1 MTCTDKFQQLFVA
14 TPEHTSFCPYR
25 ISPLGA
31 HVDHQGGHING
42 LAIDM
47 GIRFAYSAVED
58 GSFEL
63 ASVNFDGTVRF
74 TKEEIGD
81 RARGDW
87 ADHCRGAVKM
97 LAEKVLE
104 DEKNDGK
111 NPLPVGIKGVIEG
124 SFPIGGLSSSAAVI
138 IVFMKAVADL
148 NGIVLSDR
156 ELIELA
162 KAAENRYVGVSCG
175 KLDQSCEVLSK
186 KDNILFLDCNDDSFE
201 LIPQAPVVPEFD
213 IVVFFSG
220 LERSLASSAYNLRLD
235 ECRAAA
241 YSLLEY
247 AGIPRKAIAETKLR
261 DVPRDAFESYRSR
274 LPEVFARRAEH
285 FYNEDER
292 ACRGAE
298 AWRTGNIAEY
308 GTLIFESGRS
318 CIDLYECGCPELI
331 KLYEIMHETRGIYG
345 GCFSGAGF
353 KGSCMAFTERARTAE
368 VIETVTSAYLT
379 AFPNLRGKIA
389 TAVCGSADGVGET
402 IIK

>member
-1 MTCTDKFQQLFVA
+1 MTCTDKFEQLFGSV
-14 TPEHTSFCPYR
+14 PEHTDFCPYR

-47 GIRFAYSAVED
+47 GIRFAYSAVDD

-63 ASVNFDGTVRF
+63 ASVNFEGTVRF
-74 TKEEIGD
+74 TQKEIGD
-81 RARGDW
+81 RAHGDW
-87 ADHCRGAVKM
+87 ADHCRGAIKILVEEVI
-97 LAEKVLE
+97 AGRARV
-104 DEKNDGK
+104 DGNNESK
-111 NPLPVGIKGVIEG
+111 NPLPIGLKGMIEG
-124 SFPIGGLSSSAAVI
+124 NFPIGGLSSSAAVI

-148 NGIVLSDR
+148 NGVSLSDR

-186 KDNILFLDCNDDSFE
+186 KDHILFLDCNDDSFE
-201 LIPQAPVVPEFD
+201 LIPQALSTPAFD

-247 AGIPRKAIAETKLR
+247 AGIPRKSIAETKLR
-261 DVPRDAFESYRSR
+261 DVPRDAFESYKNR

-292 ACRGAE
+292 ACRGADL
-298 AWRTGNIAEY
+298 WRKGDIAGY
-308 GTLIFESGRS
+308 GSLIFDSGRS

-331 KLYEIMHETRGIYG
+331 KLYEIMHETRGVYG

-353 KGSCMAFTERARTAE
+353 KGSCMAFTEHDRTAD
-368 VIETVTSAYLT
+368 VINAVTEAYLA

-389 TAVCGSADGVGET
+389 TAVCRSTDGV
-402 IIK
+402 

>member
-1 MTCTDKFQQLFVA
+1 MTCTDKFEQLFGSV
-14 TPEHTSFCPYR
+14 PEHTDFCPYR

-47 GIRFAYSAVED
+47 GIRFAYSAVDD

-63 ASVNFDGTVRF
+63 ASVNFEGTVRF
-74 TKEEIGD
+74 TQKEIGD
-81 RARGDW
+81 RAHGDW
-87 ADHCRGAVKM
+87 ADHCRGAIKI
-97 LAEKVLE
+97 LAEEVIAGRARV
-104 DEKNDGK
+104 DGNNDSN
-111 NPLPVGIKGVIEG
+111 NPLPIGLKGVIEG
-124 SFPIGGLSSSAAVI
+124 NFPIGGLSSSAAVI

-148 NGIVLSDR
+148 NGVSLSDR

-186 KDNILFLDCNDDSFE
+186 KDHILFLDCNDDSFE
-201 LIPQAPVVPEFD
+201 LIPQALSTPAFD

-247 AGIPRKAIAETKLR
+247 AGIPRKSIAETKLR
-261 DVPRDAFESYRSR
+261 DVPRDAFESYKNR
-274 LPEVFARRAEH
+274 LPEVFERRAEH

-292 ACRGAE
+292 ACRGADL
-298 AWRTGNIAEY
+298 WRKGDIAGY
-308 GTLIFESGRS
+308 GSLIFDSGRS

-331 KLYEIMHETRGIYG
+331 KLYEIMHETRGVYG

-353 KGSCMAFTERARTAE
+353 KGSCMAFTESGRTAD
-368 VIETVTSAYLT
+368 VIAAVTEAYLT

-389 TAVCGSADGVGET
+389 TAVCRSTDGV
-402 IIK
+402 

>member
-1 MTCTDKFQQLFVA
+1 MTCTDKFQQLFGTA
-14 TPEHTSFCPYR
+14 PEYTSFCPYR

-97 LAEKVLE
+97 LAEKVLA

-201 LIPQAPVVPEFD
+201 LIPQAPSVPEFD

-261 DVPRDAFESYRSR
+261 DVPRDAFELYRSR

-308 GTLIFESGRS
+308 GRLIFESGRS
-318 CIDLYECGCPELI
+318 CIEFYECGCPELI

-379 AFPNLRGKIA
+379 AFPNLRGKID
-389 TAVCGSADGVGET
+389 TAVCGSADGVGKATVE
-402 IIK
+402 